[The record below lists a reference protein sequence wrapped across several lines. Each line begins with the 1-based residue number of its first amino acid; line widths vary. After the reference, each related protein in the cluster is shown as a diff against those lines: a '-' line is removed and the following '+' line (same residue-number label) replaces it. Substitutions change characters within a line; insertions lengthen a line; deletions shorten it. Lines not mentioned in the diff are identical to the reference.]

1 LYTAVLGTRQH
12 PVAVRCKGN
21 AEHEV
26 LVALECA
33 DALAA
38 GRVSGHEACGCGQ
51 LPHLDGLVERSR
63 DESTARRSERNTI
76 NAVLVAFLTLEA
88 NDKRA
93 ALDVPNA
100 HALVERT
107 GCDVEVVGGD
117 GDGSDAV
124 FDREV
129 CDLAVGLEIPEA
141 DTAIARSGSDDP
153 SVASKVQGIDVLLV
167 TSELVLDGTSLD
179 VPNTNDLVFGTSRQ
193 VLAIR
198 TEAHAPDVEIA
209 VFRETAILKVCNW
222 VSGLNIEDLSRA
234 VATSGDIATVKTE
247 AHTADYTLVRQVVD
261 QVDIEYAPSPGVE
274 DSVPVVTLPLVLS
287 RQLLDIQISQTVS
300 LCQRERRLVLRHQ
313 GILLVVGRRGRSG
326 NLGRSRVGSRVVL
339 LRRSRAS
346 RRTARRTGALA
357 AGRSCGLWG
366 LAIPV
371 SRRSRLVPTEVLWRA
386 WRRVEPRRTLRA
398 TTKLWRHPVRRIA
411 VLRRRSESRT
421 TLVGAAS
428 HYAAEEIAGSVANL
442 GRLRLRGAVVVRA
455 LAGATAL
462 LKFALELGDSVL
474 VLGLHLVVLVLERVH
489 FAADQLNL
497 LDVTSDLAFVVD
509 AALRLGLEFGPD
521 VVQELIQALAGPA
534 LGHHGAWGRVAVVHG
549 RGLFV

>member
-1 LYTAVLGTRQH
+1 VTLQHKLRDTCVGIPELYTTVLGTGQH
-12 PVAVRCKGN
+12 PVAVRCEGN

-141 DTAIARSGSDDP
+141 DTAVARSGSDDP

-179 VPNTNDLVFGTSRQ
+179 VPNTNDLVLGTSRQ
-193 VLAIR
+193 VLTVR
-198 TEAHAPDVEIA
+198 TEAHAPDVEIT
-209 VFRETAILKVCNW
+209 VLRETAILKVCNW

-234 VATSGDIATVKTE
+234 VATSGDIATVKAE
-247 AHTADYTLVRQVVD
+247 AHTADYTLMRQVVD
-261 QVDIEYAPSPGVE
+261 QINIEYTPSPGVE
-274 DSVPVVTLPLVLS
+274 DCVPVVTLPLVLS
-287 RQLLDIQISQTVS
+287 RQLLDIQISETVS

-346 RRTARRTGALA
+346 GRTARRTGALA

-366 LAIPV
+366 LAIPCESSV
-371 SRRSRLVPTEVLWRA
+371 KLPLQEERGQRPT
-386 WRRVEPRRTLRA
+386 T
-398 TTKLWRHPVRRIA
+398 
-411 VLRRRSESRT
+411 
-421 TLVGAAS
+421 
-428 HYAAEEIAGSVANL
+428 
-442 GRLRLRGAVVVRA
+442 
-455 LAGATAL
+455 
-462 LKFALELGDSVL
+462 
-474 VLGLHLVVLVLERVH
+474 
-489 FAADQLNL
+489 
-497 LDVTSDLAFVVD
+497 
-509 AALRLGLEFGPD
+509 
-521 VVQELIQALAGPA
+521 
-534 LGHHGAWGRVAVVHG
+534 RVAPLKKREKEREAH
-549 RGLFV
+549 R